1 MFQVLSSHTWLVW
14 TALDSAGVDPED
26 VVVNKAEE
34 APLQWGSEL
43 TEGPDCVC
51 VTSWSE
57 VD

>member
-1 MFQVLSSHTWLVW
+1 MW
-14 TALDSAGVDPED
+14 TVLDSAGIDPED
-26 VVVNKAEE
+26 VVNKAEE

-43 TEGPDCVC
+43 TEGPDCVR